1 MICTDRT
8 VQEIDTK
15 LDTFK
20 SVWKFMKQL
29 KGDTIMWEG
38 KKYKIEDVKPNF
50 KDDLTQYTVARLE
63 SPDGVSIKLFALK
76 LLGKPE
82 ELQIVQ

>member
-20 SVWKFMKQL
+20 SVWKFMKQQ